1 MNNQLPR
8 REKKRVITG
17 PAARTKL
24 LAGAKQ
30 LYDAVSSVYGPGSG
44 NAVLDLPFGD
54 PTLTH
59 DGVTVAKRVSDVN
72 IGLPDRG
79 ENLGAA
85 ILRQASAQTN
95 KTAGDGTTAT
105 VVLGYNLLEAANQQL
120 SATSPEKQA
129 SLAMRLMKQMKQ
141 DALTITG
148 YLKSVSTDINDASAK
163 FKEGG
168 VNPYLLDV
176 AKVSS
181 GDENIGMLVAET
193 LQDVGLEGGITIREQ
208 SYPTLDVER
217 VNGYYF
223 EKGCFYLNV
232 PVEYN
237 NPHILVS
244 QRRIASN
251 SDIVPILSA
260 VAESNNKRLVI
271 IGEVSGDAVA
281 TIVQNAMKGIVET
294 VVVPPPM
301 YGEESKLFME
311 DIAIYVGSQILTEAD
326 NVSQIKASDFGS
338 AARVQTGPDR
348 AIIFGGA
355 GGADA
360 ITSRAAEIK
369 SVIDKESNAHK
380 KSQLEGRYQKLV
392 GKIAIVNVGGSTP
405 TEMEEI
411 RFRVEDAIEAVK
423 SAMQDGV
430 LPGGATML
438 VKAATLANPTYIA
451 KGKATA
457 SEVAEALKGGNGR
470 VVLDDPKDVQMVNGT
485 PISPLF
491 VQALEATFM
500 KLMDNAGESAS
511 YRLKQVQDAKFGH
524 GFNLRDMTDE
534 PVDLTKTGIW
544 DATRAVVQ
552 TIENAASAAGAILT
566 SNTIVEIVEPDEKAT
581 T

>member
-1 MNNQLPR
+1 MGPNQLPR

-17 PAARTKL
+17 PAARAKL
-24 LAGAKQ
+24 FAGAKE
-30 LYDAVSSVYGPGSG
+30 LYDGVSNVYGPGSG

-59 DGVTVAKRVSDVN
+59 DGVTVAKRISDVN

-79 ENLGAA
+79 ENMGAA
-85 ILRQASAQTN
+85 ILRQASSQTN

-105 VVLGYNLLEAANQQL
+105 VVLGFNLLEAAHQQI
-120 SATSPEKQA
+120 AAVSPEKQA
-129 SLAMRLMKQMKQ
+129 SLGMKLMKQIKQ
-141 DALTITG
+141 DALTITN
-148 YLKSVSTDINDASAK
+148 YLQSVSVPIALDQDT
-163 FKEGG
+163 EV
-168 VNPYLLDV
+168 VNQHLLDV
-176 AKVSS
+176 ATVSS
-181 GDENIGMLVAET
+181 GDEGIGALVADT
-193 LQDVGLEGGITIREQ
+193 LQDIGLEGGVTIREQ
-208 SYPTLDVER
+208 AYPTLDVER

-223 EKGCFYLNV
+223 EKGCFYLNA

-251 SDIVPILSA
+251 SDILPILNA
-260 VAESNNKRLVI
+260 VAVTDNKKLVI

-281 TIVQNAMKGIVET
+281 TIVQNAMKGVVET
-294 VVVPPPM
+294 VVIPPPM
-301 YGEESKLFME
+301 YGEEAKLFME
-311 DIAIYVGSQILTEAD
+311 DVAIYVGSDILTDAD
-326 NVSQIKASDFGS
+326 NIQKITAESFGS
-338 AARVQTGPDR
+338 ADRVQTGPDR

-355 GGADA
+355 GGGDD
-360 ITSRAAEIK
+360 ITTRAAEIK
-369 SVIDKESNAHK
+369 TMIDKEPNAHR

-438 VKAATLANPTYIA
+438 VKAANNYDEGHAVIT
-451 KGKATA
+451 
-457 SEVAEALKGGNGR
+457 
-470 VVLDDPKDVQMVNGT
+470 
-485 PISPLF
+485 ISPLF

-511 YRLKQVQDAKFGH
+511 YRLKQVQDAKFGY

-534 PVDLTKTGIW
+534 PIDLTTAGIW

-566 SNTIVEIVEPDEKAT
+566 TNTLVEIVEDKPHD
-581 T
+581 